1 MSYEI
6 SILRCFNTNSIHRL
20 LNLSYLICI
29 LGDTTPSP
37 FDLVESESEQ
47 VVELYIEYPTVYF
60 SLFYMMYWYK
70 YDNQLES
77 SRWKYQAYTYPWIKI
92 TLGYQKSVFSQ
103 QIKSSLFR
111 PNMQPFGSEIIFSK
125 KKKSTFL
132 DPKRQK
138 AAPKTIFW
146 YKKWDF
152 FSHQTIDDFFW
163 KKNVPI
169 QNLMILLI
177 KKWRIL

>member
-1 MSYEI
+1 MTYGI
-6 SILRCFNTNSIHRL
+6 TILRCFNTNSIHRL

-29 LGDTTPSP
+29 LGDTTPSS

-47 VVELYIEYPTVYF
+47 VVELYIEYPTVYI
-60 SLFYMMYWYK
+60 SLFYMMYCDK

-111 PNMQPFGSEIIFSK
+111 PHMQPLGSEIIFS

-138 AAPKTIFW
+138 AAPKTIFL
-146 YKKWDF
+146 YKK
-152 FSHQTIDDFFW
+152 
-163 KKNVPI
+163 
-169 QNLMILLI
+169 
-177 KKWRIL
+177 